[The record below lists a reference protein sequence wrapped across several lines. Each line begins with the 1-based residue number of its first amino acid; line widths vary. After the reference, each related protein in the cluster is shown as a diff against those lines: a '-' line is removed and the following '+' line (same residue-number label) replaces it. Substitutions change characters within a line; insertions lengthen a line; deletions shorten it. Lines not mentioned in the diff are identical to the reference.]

1 MITPLWAH
9 PIRPGGGRGGGL
21 SWNKIG
27 ACEVLTPQRR
37 IHSNANQWCCGWG
50 ERIAKDYYNATL
62 FWKCWEFI
70 HSPLMFLGLPY
81 TLGFDPCGHFYHIA
95 YKLCATYC
103 IINTFQQ
110 TKNRR
115 NSPSWLFKEHTIYY
129 FINIHLLFH
138 AAERKYLNNST
149 NN

>member
-1 MITPLWAH
+1 VLVKFLRHKGESIQTQTNDVVGEGKELLRTTTMPLFFE
-9 PIRPGGGRGGGL
+9 
-21 SWNKIG
+21 N
-27 ACEVLTPQRR
+27 V
-37 IHSNANQWCCGWG
+37 
-50 ERIAKDYYNATL
+50 
-62 FWKCWEFI
+62 EFI

-115 NSPSWLFKEHTIYY
+115 NSPS
-129 FINIHLLFH
+129 
-138 AAERKYLNNST
+138 
-149 NN
+149 